1 MSHYTLCAVAQLE
14 PSTQNKFEELCKS
27 NQDYVVDFFSKK
39 LEKPFSKFDINNN
52 EAGKFDSCG
61 VTYVMPTKEML
72 IDFEKW
78 DRIPQAILLPNLE
91 WIESEEWFY
100 SVSEENQKDYDKW
113 INKIKEILSKYP
125 SSLAVLA
132 DCHI

>member
-14 PSTQNKFEELCKS
+14 PSTQNRFEELCKS
-27 NQDYVVDFFSKK
+27 KQDYVVDFFTKK
-39 LEKPFSKFDINNN
+39 LEKPLSKFYINNN
-52 EAGKFDSCG
+52 ETGKFDAYGITNVIS
-61 VTYVMPTKEML
+61 TKEML
-72 IDFEKW
+72 STFENW

-100 SVSEENQKDYDKW
+100 SVNEENQKNYDKW
-113 INKIKEILSKYP
+113 ISKTKEILSKYP
-125 SSLAVLA
+125 NSLSVLV